1 MKKYLTLLK
10 YELKTI
16 AKDSTGLF
24 MLIYPILML
33 FLIGYVIPL
42 SLDRVSDNNA
52 NIIVLQ
58 LMLGIALSLG
68 SYMAGA
74 LIAFSIIDN
83 KDDQTIL
90 NLSVTPLSLK
100 GYIIFKLIYGF
111 IFSIIGNLIILGGLK
126 LFAGDKFVITVGD
139 NVIRLLDNISW
150 LKVAVFILIMGL
162 TVPAVALL
170 FASFAKNK
178 IEGFTF
184 LKAGAI
190 LIIIPVLT
198 IFEFFQGAK
207 QYLLGIFPNFWPIK
221 AMLNISMQST
231 DSTNLNYF
239 LYMLIGGVFLSL
251 FSLLMFKIFLKKA
264 NKN

>member
-1 MKKYLTLLK
+1 MRKYLTLLK
-10 YELKTI
+10 YEFKTI
-16 AKDSTGLF
+16 TKDSTSLF
-24 MLIYPILML
+24 MLIYPFLML
-33 FLIGYVIPL
+33 FLIGYVIP
-42 SLDRVSDNNA
+42 SFLDRASNNNA

-58 LMLGIALSLG
+58 MMLGVSLSLG

-74 LIAFSIIDN
+74 LIAFSIIEN

-90 NLSVTPLSLK
+90 NLSVTPLSIK
-100 GYIIFKLIYGF
+100 GYMIFKLVYGF
-111 IFSIIGNLIILGGLK
+111 IFSIISNLIILGGLK
-126 LFAGDKFVITVGD
+126 LIASDKFVIIVGE
-139 NVIRLLDNISW
+139 NVIRLLDNLSW
-150 LKVAVFILIMGL
+150 FKLVIFILIMGL
-162 TVPAVALL
+162 TIPVVALL

-190 LIIIPVLT
+190 LIILPVLT

-239 LYMLIGGVFLSL
+239 MYMLIGGVFLSFL
-251 FSLLMFKIFLKKA
+251 SLLMFKFFFKKA
-264 NKN
+264 INI